1 MGIGSLQGVK
11 LPGRGLNHPPSSKAE
26 VKEKVELY
34 LYSASVSSRQAMIEI
49 DLYSDIPVKKAIY
62 IFNYFFLL
70 SALFFQK
77 MYRIVHRWG
86 YTYSSFFILCIEFH
100 AARMQ
105 NKLRRSCPHQV
116 TGWADLLRR
125 IFGNTGRSSSTGD
138 RANRLYRWS
147 DRKRSQVDEAVPV
160 HTKVQFDKLK
170 ESEHF
175 ADLNPD
181 AEIA

>member
-77 MYRIVHRWG
+77 MYRIVHR
-86 YTYSSFFILCIEFH
+86 
-100 AARMQ
+100 
-105 NKLRRSCPHQV
+105 
-116 TGWADLLRR
+116 
-125 IFGNTGRSSSTGD
+125 
-138 RANRLYRWS
+138 
-147 DRKRSQVDEAVPV
+147 
-160 HTKVQFDKLK
+160 
-170 ESEHF
+170 
-175 ADLNPD
+175 
-181 AEIA
+181 